1 MPSPLTNCIE
11 GKIFTFCNFQINKII
26 LGFKTYYSGKYNGRK
41 LNWVLQMSRGE
52 LVSTP
57 KTFAQKYTF
66 TVGCFFTFYNLIPTN
81 FQCYTQQIA
90 MLMLFNEKEVYK
102 FEDSLTQLGMAR
114 DQLAPVVNSLVKVG
128 LLKMVGG
135 GQQAGGSAAELANDC
150 ELELNLEFTK

>member
-1 MPSPLTNCIE
+1 
-11 GKIFTFCNFQINKII
+11 
-26 LGFKTYYSGKYNGRK
+26 
-41 LNWVLQMSRGE
+41 
-52 LVSTP
+52 
-57 KTFAQKYTF
+57 
-66 TVGCFFTFYNLIPTN
+66 
-81 FQCYTQQIA
+81 
-90 MLMLFNEKEVYK
+90 MLFNEKEVYK